1 MDSTSHSV
9 SCFLKRPC
17 LRISFQRPHLDEN
30 TDDVRKVGFESIACQ
45 GVLSAESFN
54 YQTESIRDDRLISPV
69 NEQVLLHSEA
79 LRASV
84 AVEAVVVSPQLR
96 FGLVA
101 LAFALRKLG

>member
-1 MDSTSHSV
+1 MYYLQKALIIK
-9 SCFLKRPC
+9 LKVC
-17 LRISFQRPHLDEN
+17 
-30 TDDVRKVGFESIACQ
+30 
-45 GVLSAESFN
+45 
-54 YQTESIRDDRLISPV
+54 IRDDRLISPV